1 MYANLFTNKMSI
13 VHDHNSRSKKQIS
26 FEDVFEIMVGNILGH
41 ISNSHVEV
49 KAMRDDFLNMK
60 NVIIKRLKG
69 YCSIC

>member
-13 VHDHNSRSKKQIS
+13 VLDHNSRRKKQIS

-41 ISNSHVEV
+41 ISNSHVEF
-49 KAMRDDFLNMK
+49 KTMRDEFLNMK

>member
-1 MYANLFTNKMSI
+1 MSI

-49 KAMRDDFLNMK
+49 KTMRDEFLNMK